1 MDENVLINN
10 AEKYLNKISEEEI
23 DLKTMVELNSFLTIY
38 FKFQKRLE
46 TLQKIK
52 ETMDA
57 QGYTSPYRALSK
69 YGITTVRTT
78 PIEEVGETNRHN
90 QYFRI
95 KASAKKNILDRIKSS
110 IDAHKIA
117 IGHMEEYG
125 KIECEKCHKKY
136 TANNFK
142 KECSC
147 GSKKYKLLNNESTNH
162 RLEILEYLPYAGN
175 YMVLISKLSAW
186 GRDSFKKVLNI
197 LKQERKGS
205 VKTVSLLIRYKEGNR
220 SIRKRITLDSYYVD
234 SYEEEIRK
242 RYGKNVRIEAI
253 QFHRSKPAIIDDKNT
268 RNAIAIAYVRLAEEI
283 VKKHKNDIL
292 KENIRNLEKLKS
304 YDEIVIKMKTIK
316 PKYLDISESLEN
328 WREEKTKEELIKAK
342 LIYKNGNLNRQLA
355 HDLKTREIITKTI
368 FSNIAPS
375 LILWD
380 MFKYYL
386 VTSNDKRKRHG
397 GPFPY
402 IREEIDR
409 QQRNV
414 FQESYTKT
422 IKILQEKEG
431 EKIIQINEMDLILHK
446 KFKLEKQIKH
456 SNMKINNTALG
467 GAMIYNEGKIP
478 IEKIAEIFNITPQD
492 IINEKE
498 NIEKIAK
505 PKSQKSKQFLELLK
519 K

>member
-23 DLKTMVELNSFLTIY
+23 NLEDMSKLDSFLPIY
-38 FKFQKRLE
+38 FKFQERLE
-46 TLQKIK
+46 TLQQIK

-69 YGITTVRTT
+69 YGITAVRNT

-90 QYFRI
+90 QYFRM
-95 KASAKKNILDRIKSS
+95 KASAKKNILDRVKSS

-117 IGHMEEYG
+117 IGHMDEYG
-125 KIECEKCHKKY
+125 KIECEKCHKKFSP
-136 TANNFK
+136 NNLK

-147 GSKKYKLLNNESTNH
+147 SSKNYKLLNNESANH
-162 RLEILEYLPYAGN
+162 RLEILPYLPYGGN
-175 YMVLISKLSAW
+175 YMVLISQLSRW

-220 SIRKRITLDSYYVD
+220 FIRKRVTLDSYYVD

-242 RYGKNVRIEAI
+242 RYGKNVRIEAL
-253 QFHRSKPAIIDDKNT
+253 QFHRTKPAIIDDKNT
-268 RNAIAIAYVRLAEEI
+268 RNALAIGYVRLAEDI
-283 VKKHKNDIL
+283 VKKHKNEIL
-292 KENIRNLEKLKS
+292 KDNIRNFEKLS
-304 YDEIVIKMKTIK
+304 HYDEIVYEMKQEK
-316 PKYLDISESLEN
+316 PKFLDISESLED
-328 WREEKTKEELIKAK
+328 WREEKTKKELTKVK
-342 LIYKNGNLNRQLA
+342 LMYKNGNLNRQLS

-368 FSNIAPS
+368 FTNIAPC

-386 VTSNDKRKRHG
+386 TTSNDKRKRHG

-409 QQRNV
+409 QQRDV
-414 FQESYTKT
+414 FQKTYTKT
-422 IKILQEKEG
+422 IKILQERES
-431 EKIIQINEMDLILHK
+431 EKIIPISEMDLILHK

-467 GAMIYNEGKIP
+467 GAMIYNEGKVP
-478 IEKIAEIFNITPQD
+478 IENIAQVLSIEPTDIT
-492 IINEKE
+492 NEKD